1 MIKKDLRSMYYEELK
16 EEIEAIGEKSFRAK
30 QIYPFLFR
38 GIRSLREIGNIP
50 KTLIEKLEQRCFVSK
65 TEIFQVLHSK
75 LDGTRKYLFELGDG
89 HIVEGVLMEYHHGYS
104 VCISSQVGCRMGCG
118 FCASTIDGLVRNLT
132 AGEMIGQVLAIE
144 GDLGGRISNIVLMG
158 SGEPLDNFDQL
169 LRFLRVVHQEEGL
182 NIGYRHITVSTC
194 GIVPKI
200 YELAE
205 LGMPINLAISLHETD
220 RKKRAQLMPV
230 EKAYSTPS
238 LLEAARAYAEK
249 SGRRV
254 TFEYALIRGVND
266 DADTAREL
274 AALLRGM
281 LCHVNLIPL
290 NPVEERSYRASDT
303 RSVEGFK
310 NILKRA
316 HIETTVRR
324 QMGRDIR
331 GACGQLRRRVM
342 TEEKRVMP

>member
-1 MIKKDLRSMYYEELK
+1 MIKKDLRSLCYEELK
-16 EEIEAIGEKSFRAK
+16 DEIIAIGEKPFRAK
-30 QIYPFLFR
+30 QIYPFIFK
-38 GIRSLREIGNIP
+38 GIRSLHEIGNIP
-50 KTLIEKLEQRCFVSK
+50 KALIEKLEERCFFSK
-65 TEIFQVLHSK
+65 VEIFRVLHSK

-89 HIVEGVLMEYHHGYS
+89 HIVEGVLMKYHHGYS

-132 AGEMIGQVLAIE
+132 AGEMIGQILAIQ
-144 GDLGGRISNIVLMG
+144 GDLGSRISNIVLMG
-158 SGEPLDNFDQL
+158 SGEPLDNFEEL
-169 LRFLRVVHQEEGL
+169 VRFLRVVHEEEGL

-194 GIVPKI
+194 GVVPKI
-200 YELAE
+200 YELAD
-205 LGMPINLAISLHETD
+205 LQMPINLAISLHETD
-220 RKKRAQLMPV
+220 RMKRAQLMPV

-238 LLEAARAYAEK
+238 LLEAARAYADR

-266 DADTAREL
+266 DADTARRL
-274 AALLRGM
+274 ATMLKGL

-290 NPVEERSYRASDT
+290 NPVQERSYQASDL
-303 RSVEGFK
+303 RSVEAFRK
-310 NILKRA
+310 ILKEA

-324 QMGRDIR
+324 QMGRDIS

-342 TEEKRVMP
+342 TEEKR